1 MIPTPRMDE
10 AAPMLGARRRRLH
23 LVLPAICAA
32 AAVGAVARRATT
44 TAGLYGQASAQPCTE
59 VEKLEISK
67 YTITSSQPTAD
78 AAFAQRV
85 LGSVDQSYGGDG
97 SDDPAVYEDCLVDGT
112 YKMRIRKQTIG
123 GGGHTMDLHFPYSQ
137 VTPHGPLTVQYWDAY
152 QASLIRSLS
161 SIS

>member
-1 MIPTPRMDE
+1 MQPLYKDADEEASTPRMDE
-10 AAPMLGARRRRLH
+10 ATPMLGTRRRRLH

-32 AAVGAVARRATT
+32 AAVGAVARRTTT
-44 TAGLYGQASAQPCTE
+44 TAGLYGQASAAPCTE

-67 YTITSSQPTAD
+67 YTITSSRPTAD

-123 GGGHTMDLHFPYSQ
+123 GGGHTMDPVSYTHLTLPTTPY
-137 VTPHGPLTVQYWDAY
+137 V
-152 QASLIRSLS
+152 
-161 SIS
+161 

>member
-1 MIPTPRMDE
+1 MQPRCKDDDEEASTPRMDE
-10 AAPMLGARRRRLH
+10 ATPMLGTRRRRLH

-32 AAVGAVARRATT
+32 AAVGAVARRTT
-44 TAGLYGQASAQPCTE
+44 TTVGLYGQASAAPCTE

-97 SDDPAVYEDCLVDGT
+97 SDDPAVYEDCLVDGK

-137 VTPHGPLTVQYWDAY
+137 VTPHGPLTVQY
-152 QASLIRSLS
+152 
-161 SIS
+161 